1 MPLGPLLRAASGL
14 LQMTATVTG
23 TAARATAT
31 VTGTAART
39 SVTVTGTA
47 ARASMTV
54 PGVVRRASCEAV
66 RLPGL
71 LVRLPAAAAR
81 ASEAVVQD
89 PAAALRAA
97 IETVEQRRVHR
108 AGRRTSIR
116 VRGLHHPGREGM
128 ASDLVT
134 AMSEVAGVRRAEVN
148 GVLGVVMVAHD
159 GDVPVDALTGV
170 VDAVEDRYDAAGE
183 PYAAHP
189 DPGHRQA
196 VLRETAL
203 TAAYAAGATA
213 AITGRFVLRAVP
225 IPPAVGTLI
234 AMADS
239 TPQVRE
245 RLTRLIGRAATDV
258 LIGGGL
264 AGLQALAQQPT
275 GLLIGA
281 VHRTTRVGEARAY
294 RSVWHRR
301 TGHLIREEG
310 SFEAPAL
317 DVPERPVPLPYGPV
331 ERAAWT
337 VPTAITGAV
346 GAYVLTRDAAR
357 AQGVL
362 AAGVPRAARMGRE
375 AFATQLGLVLAGRD
389 IIVIDLESLRRFDRV
404 DHVIVDASVLRTG
417 DMVIEDVV
425 PLPLVTA
432 EEAHER
438 AHALVD
444 LERPEARREDGPWV
458 VTPLRPAAPASTST
472 PVSAPVSTPDSAPV
486 STPDSAPVSTPD
498 AAPVSTPDSASVS
511 ISDAVLTSASTGAPA
526 TEAEPAPVSEA
537 DLSAEARARAA
548 ELRELGAI
556 VLLLTRDGEPAALVS
571 VVAELDPLAE
581 ALIDAARG
589 VGSVAV
595 AGASVLA
602 QRLSVPD
609 AVPGGGRLLDSVRQ
623 AQEAG
628 HVVALVAARGG
639 APLAAADV
647 GIGLLAPGRRPP
659 WGAPLLCGPGLAEA
673 CLLLGAMPSA
683 RRTSTRAARIANVGS
698 VAGALLAAAGSSA
711 RAPRRA
717 RLAVDFATVSAFVV
731 GSLSGRALTRR
742 PAPVPQDRTAWHA
755 WPAKAVLTRLGS
767 SMSGID
773 EDEAAR
779 RRSDV
784 GEVIRPPGLA
794 QVTVDELDNPLTP
807 ALAAGAG
814 VSAVVGSIMDAA
826 LIGAVLAVNAMMSG
840 LQRVRADR
848 ALRQLVDLSAV
859 RVRLRRP
866 DAGGEEPRATADQL
880 VPGDVVV
887 LTAGDAVPADLRLLS
902 AKDLE
907 VDESSLTGESQL
919 VTKDPRPSMARSVA
933 DRHSMLYQGTV
944 IAAGDAVG
952 VVVATGAQ
960 TEVGRTTRQAGA
972 EDRPGGVETR
982 LRALTRVTL
991 PVALGAGAV
1000 LFGTDLLRG
1009 ATLARALGPAVSL
1022 AVAAVPEGLP
1032 FVATAAELATA
1043 RRMSRRGALVR
1054 NPRTIEALGRIDVLC
1069 FDKTGT
1075 LTEGRLRLGQVS
1087 DGIASRPVEERL
1099 PPAFREI
1106 LAAAVRATP
1115 DPGGGRLPHPT
1126 DRAIMRAAR
1135 KLGMD
1140 AAEGLGA
1147 WQRVD
1152 ELPFE
1157 PARGYHAVLGRT
1169 NRRQRLSVKGA
1180 PEIILEACDTWQRD
1194 DGQVPFDREAREKV
1208 DQEIDRLARLG
1219 YRVLAVAER
1228 AASGRRDLTAE
1239 RIDRLGFL
1247 GLLCIADPVRPTA
1260 AEAVGRL
1267 RKAGVDV
1274 IMITGDH
1281 PTTAE
1286 AIAAELRLLNGRIM
1300 TGPDLDA
1307 LRDEELADALSRV
1320 AVFARVSPAQKAR
1333 VVRALRSAGR
1343 VVAVTGDG
1351 ANDAPAIRLADVGI
1365 ALGERATPA
1374 ARETADVVVT
1384 DDRIETITDAIADCR
1399 AMWRS
1404 TRDALAV
1411 LLGGNLGEIA
1421 FTVGTGL
1428 VSGRS
1433 PLNVRQLLLVNLL
1446 TDMLPAIAL
1455 AARPPSGVT
1464 SEELLAEGP
1473 DRSLGGALTRDVT
1486 VRAGTTAGAAL
1497 AAWMMARASG
1507 TRGQADTTG
1516 LVALVT
1522 TQLAQTIVAGGRDPL
1537 VLGCGLASLGALA
1550 FIVQVPGLS
1559 HFFGCRPLLPHCWAI
1574 ALGSGVGLALA
1585 AVLLTRIRRPA
1596 V

>member
-47 ARASMTV
+47 ARASVAV
-54 PGVVRRASCEAV
+54 PGAVRRASCEAV

-97 IETVEQRRVHR
+97 IETVEQRRVQR
-108 AGRRTSIR
+108 GDQRTSIR
-116 VRGLHHPGREGM
+116 VRGLHRPGREGM

-170 VDAVEDRYDAAGE
+170 VDAVEDRYDAAGD

-203 TAAYAAGATA
+203 TAAYAAGATV

-239 TPQVRE
+239 TPQVRD
-245 RLTRLIGRAATDV
+245 RLTQLIGRAATDV

-264 AGLQALAQQPT
+264 ASLQALAQQPT
-275 GLLIGA
+275 GLVIGS
-281 VHRTTRVGEARAY
+281 VHRMIRVDEARGY
-294 RSVWHRR
+294 RAVWHRR
-301 TGHLIREEG
+301 IGHLIREEG

-317 DVPERPVPLPYGPV
+317 HVPERPVPLPYGPV

-346 GAYVLTRDAAR
+346 GAYVVTRDAAR

-375 AFATQLGLVLAGRD
+375 AFATQLGLVFAGRD
-389 IIVIDLESLRRFDRV
+389 IIVIDPESLRRFDRV

-425 PLPLVTA
+425 PLPSPVTA

-444 LERPEARREDGPWV
+444 LERPEARREDGPWA
-458 VTPLRPAAPASTST
+458 VTPLRPAAPASMPT
-472 PVSAPVSTPDSAPV
+472 PVSAPVSTPDS
-486 STPDSAPVSTPD
+486 T
-498 AAPVSTPDSASVS
+498 
-511 ISDAVLTSASTGAPA
+511 SDAVLTSASAGVPA
-526 TEAEPAPVSEA
+526 TGTEPAPVSEA
-537 DLSAEARARAA
+537 DLPAEARARAV

-595 AGASVLA
+595 AGASALA

-826 LIGAVLAVNAMMSG
+826 LIGAVLGVNAMMSG

-1087 DGIASRPVEERL
+1087 DGIASCPVEERL
-1099 PPAFREI
+1099 SPAFREI

-1140 AAEGLGA
+1140 AAEGLGS

-1194 DGQVPFDREAREKV
+1194 DGPVPFDQEAREKV

-1497 AAWMMARASG
+1497 AAWMLARASG